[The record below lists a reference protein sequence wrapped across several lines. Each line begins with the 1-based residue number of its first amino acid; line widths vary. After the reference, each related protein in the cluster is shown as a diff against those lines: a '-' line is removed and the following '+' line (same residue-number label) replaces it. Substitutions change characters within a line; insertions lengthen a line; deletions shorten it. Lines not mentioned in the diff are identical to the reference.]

1 MKTILYIHGMGGGA
15 DSRIPSILNDWFT
28 EHHKDIQVAV
38 RTYDFHP
45 DRASEAIR
53 SWYEELH
60 PDLVIGES
68 LGSVHALAL
77 HREPLL
83 LVSPALNAPK
93 FLYALRDA
101 ARIPAFRRLLNR
113 IYKPREGQRQIL
125 DFSPETLTAWGSYR
139 DCGSVGA
146 PHAFFGRRDHY
157 AAASSPSANGAA
169 ASAQPPTP
177 STTAAIIWK
186 SSTLRRSSFQ
196 RFLTGS
202 NVSPAPRAHSARSPG

>member
-113 IYKPREGQRQIL
+113 IFKPREGQRQIL

-157 AAASSPSANGAA
+157 
-169 ASAQPPTP
+169 
-177 STTAAIIWK
+177 
-186 SSTLRRSSFQ
+186 RRSGIVSLRQ
-196 RFLTGS
+196 WRRRFGPASYTLYDGS
-202 NVSPAPRAHSARSPG
+202 HYMEEEHLAALLIPAILDRL